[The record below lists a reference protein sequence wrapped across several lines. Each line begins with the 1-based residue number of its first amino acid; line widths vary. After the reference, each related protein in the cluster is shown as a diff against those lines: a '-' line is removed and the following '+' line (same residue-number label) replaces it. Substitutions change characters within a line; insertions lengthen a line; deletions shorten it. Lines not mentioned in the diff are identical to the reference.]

1 MGPRDSPIGAN
12 EAEGVASD
20 QIARSA
26 GSEALYTIDN
36 ATGTE
41 QGECCD
47 PPSCTV

>member
-1 MGPRDSPIGAN
+1 MVSVESGSSAN

-26 GSEALYTIDN
+26 GSEALYSVDN

-41 QGECCD
+41 RGEQLA
-47 PPSCTV
+47 V